1 MLTSDIFQRAP
12 QNPQL
17 GQCLQRLHL
26 DESLERL
33 QESSAAALASL
44 TELTSLRLS
53 HRLEEPVQ
61 GFVGLPEVGPK
72 PGHKRLYFACSG
84 SAEKRGRLLVLKA
97 GAACAG
103 FAGLTGAGVCKG

>member
-1 MLTSDIFQRAP
+1 MSREHELCVTGGEVLTSDIFQRAP

-17 GQCLQRLHL
+17 GACLQRLHL

-44 TELTSLRLS
+44 TALTSLRLS

-61 GFVGLPEVGPK
+61 GFVGLPEVGWRI
-72 PGHKRLYFACSG
+72 GHRRLCVACSG
-84 SAEKRGRLLVLKA
+84 VAKGRGRGRA
-97 GAACAG
+97 
-103 FAGLTGAGVCKG
+103 